1 MKYCKR
7 CKIKT
12 NDEQTSCPL
21 CYNELEK
28 LDDENFTSFYPKRK
42 ENEKHSQRTY
52 FATRIFTFISL
63 AIVIIC
69 AFINFLT
76 YAGSVWSILVASCI
90 VYLWILISHTILSK
104 SSAFEKIIYQIIG
117 VASILLSTEVVAGE
131 SPVLINYIVP
141 SLSTVAVVVLA
152 MINMISRKRKS
163 FTLSFFIIY
172 ILLSLIP
179 IITLAFKLLEYKLLM
194 QINLLLLIIT
204 ITGTLILGY
213 KTIKSEISKKFH
225 L

>member
-1 MKYCKR
+1 M
-7 CKIKT
+7 
-12 NDEQTSCPL
+12 
-21 CYNELEK
+21 
-28 LDDENFTSFYPKRK
+28 
-42 ENEKHSQRTY
+42 
-52 FATRIFTFISL
+52 
-63 AIVIIC
+63 
-69 AFINFLT
+69 
-76 YAGSVWSILVASCI
+76 
-90 VYLWILISHTILSK
+90 YLWILISHTILSK

-117 VASILLSTEVVAGE
+117 VASILISTEVVAGE